1 MFAEALVQLNECAK
15 LFYDVK
21 KENTDI
27 EERLYKLE
35 NIVSGV
41 DTMYDLIKDV
51 SVLRNKI
58 EMVQPSLNKLEGK
71 IDDIENK
78 IVKLETNIGY
88 LIRDKIQIIMD
99 NMILNKI
106 IIK

>member
-1 MFAEALVQLNECAK
+1 
-15 LFYDVK
+15 
-21 KENTDI
+21 
-27 EERLYKLE
+27 LE

-99 NMILNKI
+99 DMILNKI